1 MELRFVIQTIIEI
14 LVAAAVIY
22 GLFAED
28 KWARFERKLFR
39 GIKRLILK
47 AFYPNR
53 AYNKKAQ
60 IIPFN
65 KYELKRT
72 CH

>member
-1 MELRFVIQTIIEI
+1 MELRFVIQTVIEI

-28 KWARFERKLFR
+28 KWARFERKLFK

-47 AFYPNR
+47 ALCPDKAYP
-53 AYNKKAQ
+53 KKAE
-60 IIPFN
+60 IIPF
-65 KYELKRT
+65 KPYELKRT

>member
-1 MELRFVIQTIIEI
+1 MELRFVIQTVIEI
-14 LVAAAVIY
+14 LVAAALIY

-28 KWARFERKLFR
+28 KWAKFERKIFK

-53 AYNKKAQ
+53 VYNKKAE
-60 IIPFN
+60 IIPFRN
-65 KYELKRT
+65 YELKRN